1 MISRLDEFS
10 KSLSTTLPTFIMS
23 GITNAVSS
31 IGTFVIGMVIGFY
44 LLLSCNNLG
53 NNIMDFIPR
62 RFRKGIRK
70 LTKNINQALR
80 NYVNGALI
88 DAFVVFVVS
97 SLAFALIGLK
107 GPLLF
112 GLFCGMM
119 NVIPYAGPYIGGAPA
134 VIVGFSQGLGVG
146 IVTTDLLSG
155 ATPSAFSAHAL
166 KRSQTD
172 QIIKTQLENK
182 IDLYIGAGNE
192 TYSLY
197 KTEWE
202 SKGYTFVQTYDELL
216 NTKQEGKI
224 IASFKSLGHT
234 PSDDEATLSLVFEYA
249 IEYFEKNF
257 PNGYFLMVEGAH
269 IDKMNHS
276 NKVEEM
282 IYYLND
288 FDKTIKLAYDRFY
301 NDPDFC
307 MIITADHESGG
318 LKLADSKAQITND
331 LYTTDGHTAKNVR
344 YFIYQKGN
352 DDINKIPNII
362 DNTSV
367 FKINKNLLN
376 L

>member
-1 MISRLDEFS
+1 MRKKILKISAITLLSAIFLFLGIAGCINIVRYSNIPDDDFSYLKGDANKVILFIGDGMGEAHIENAEMYLEKDLFINSIEKHGKVTTFS
-10 KSLSTTLPTFIMS
+10 KNTYWPTDS
-23 GITNAVSS
+23 AASAT
-31 IGTFVIGMVIGFY
+31 
-44 LLLSCNNLG
+44 
-53 NNIMDFIPR
+53 
-62 RFRKGIRK
+62 
-70 LTKNINQALR
+70 ALATGEKVYNTR
-80 NYVNGALI
+80 VAYENKKHI
-88 DAFVVFVVS
+88 KTIS
-97 SLAFALIGLK
+97 ELAK
-107 GPLLF
+107 E
-112 GLFCGMM
+112 
-119 NVIPYAGPYIGGAPA
+119 
-134 VIVGFSQGLGVG
+134 QGLGVG

-202 SKGYTFVQTYDELL
+202 SKGYTFVQTYSELL

-288 FDKTIKLAYDRFY
+288 FDKTINLAYDRFY

-331 LYTTDGHTAKNVR
+331 LYTTDGHTAKKVR

-367 FKINKNLLN
+367 FKINKNLLD